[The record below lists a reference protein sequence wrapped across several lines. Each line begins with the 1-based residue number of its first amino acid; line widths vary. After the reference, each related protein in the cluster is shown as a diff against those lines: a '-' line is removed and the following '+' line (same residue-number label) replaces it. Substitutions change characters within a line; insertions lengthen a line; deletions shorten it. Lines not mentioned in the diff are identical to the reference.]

1 MSCHLAPWVWLVQT
15 FALWCWPQT
24 SSVWSAWVSELG
36 VLHHKR
42 WTLMTEVNKVKKW
55 ARNHHSY

>member
-24 SSVWSAWVSELG
+24 SSVWSAWVNELG
-36 VLHHKR
+36 GFFFENMLGMYFIKQ
-42 WTLMTEVNKVKKW
+42 KK
-55 ARNHHSY
+55 